1 MTLLRQHSALLAII
15 TVTFLLLLFF
25 VTKTGMSQTLDSML
39 TEINQS
45 NRKVWF
51 KHMYVNINNYTH
63 I

>member
-15 TVTFLLLLFF
+15 IVTFLLLFF

-45 NRKVWF
+45 NRKVWL
-51 KHMYVNINNYTH
+51 KHIYVNINNYTH

>member
-1 MTLLRQHSALLAII
+1 MTLSRQHSALLAIVI
-15 TVTFLLLLFF
+15 VTFLLLLFF

-51 KHMYVNINNYTH
+51 KRTYVNINNYTH